1 MYAKKDLKSL
11 FDTLAS
17 FKLKKS
23 KSNSERALLIE
34 EFVTE
39 INKERIGTKWK
50 SVTGKVIAIKLAHIP
65 TNDLYIFM
73 SMCKDYKNRQGAFG
87 KYFFGALKI
96 K

>member
-1 MYAKKDLKSL
+1 MGIKISVVAPAY
-11 FDTLAS
+11 
-17 FKLKKS
+17 
-23 KSNSERALLIE
+23 NEQGCIE